1 MLYSTIQN
9 KGLSPLPGADKYIK
23 LSIIEDILSTEIFLY
38 ININTRSVL
47 GSELLNQSAKS
58 MLFITSHGFFV
69 YFIAATALSI
79 FNGNRY

>member
-38 ININTRSVL
+38 INNTRSVL

-58 MLFITSHGFFV
+58 MLFITSHVFFV